1 MWRSHTSFKIF
12 SSMYQFSFGFLRWLW
27 ILIFVMF
34 PLLNAQKFI
43 FFIRFIFTLI
53 LILFDCILSCSFSV
67 HITILELVLDSTQH
81 LFWWVQVL
89 VVFANPDI
97 LKIITEIEDTL
108 NNTPQGTY
116 RSNFERMLWDF
127 AVIFLNFNFI
137 LFIWTWVYNFSL
149 Y

>member
-53 LILFDCILSCSFSV
+53 LILFDCVLSCSFSV